1 MSCRNCCFTGRSWY
15 LFWPHLTRSRGC
27 RRILLTWDGIEGSAV
42 IVICQERHCLCLWS
56 LGLRNREIYV
66 FLCALLQ
73 DSSQAYSSSLVWFIK
88 HAMFISFNQF
98 TSELLSIEFLWA
110 NSPLKQARSI
120 FNAAAPIPN
129 DLWAIVWE
137 QLQEEKRR
145 LERGNMIQK
154 TVLWHSRWSCLGKIC
169 LEEQIYPKNP
179 NHQSNFPAV
188 LPLWTPHRGED
199 TQVSIP
205 RLLITYYMWTIPG
218 IY

>member
-42 IVICQERHCLCLWS
+42 IVICQERHRLCLWS
-56 LGLRNREIYV
+56 LGLRKREIYV

-88 HAMFISFNQF
+88 HVMFISFNQF

-137 QLQEEKRR
+137 QLQEEEKEVGKGKHDPENSPMTFQMILLR
-145 LERGNMIQK
+145 ENMPWRTNLSK
-154 TVLWHSRWSCLGKIC
+154 KS
-169 LEEQIYPKNP
+169 
-179 NHQSNFPAV
+179 
-188 LPLWTPHRGED
+188 
-199 TQVSIP
+199 
-205 RLLITYYMWTIPG
+205 
-218 IY
+218 

>member
-42 IVICQERHCLCLWS
+42 IVICQERHRLCLWS
-56 LGLRNREIYV
+56 LGLRKREIYV

-88 HAMFISFNQF
+88 HVMFISFNQF

-110 NSPLKQARSI
+110 NFPLKQVRSI

-129 DLWAIVWE
+129 DLCASVGTAPG
-137 QLQEEKRR
+137 
-145 LERGNMIQK
+145 RGKGAGKGKHDPENRPMTFQMILLRENMPWRTNLSK
-154 TVLWHSRWSCLGKIC
+154 KS
-169 LEEQIYPKNP
+169 
-179 NHQSNFPAV
+179 
-188 LPLWTPHRGED
+188 
-199 TQVSIP
+199 
-205 RLLITYYMWTIPG
+205 
-218 IY
+218 